1 MPAPACTDAEL
12 IELIETHGLEGTARR
27 LGISSRSIASRRRR
41 LEGKLS
47 RRINTPEHP
56 RAHPIESHPPR
67 IYIEVATG
75 VVIVGSDGHYWPG
88 PATTAHRA
96 LVKFTKD
103 MRPRAVIMNG
113 DAFDGAAVSRH
124 PPIGWAKLPTV
135 QQEIEAVQE
144 RLHEIELATPR
155 GCRTIWPLG
164 NHDWRYESR
173 IAQLTPEYAGVSGTS
188 LKHHFPNWEPCLAC
202 WINDSAPDKG
212 DAVVVAHSFKGGEHA
227 PHNNALRSGR
237 SFITGHLHSPK
248 VDPITDYNGTR
259 FGVDAGMLAEPYGPQ
274 FGYAKDNPR
283 QWRSGFC
290 VLTFKDGRLL
300 MPELVTVWDHESVQF
315 RGELVKV

>member
-1 MPAPACTDAEL
+1 MAAPKCTDAEL
-12 IELIETHGLEGTARR
+12 IELVEAHGIEEAARR
-27 LGISSRSIASRRRR
+27 LKMSSRALGARRRR
-41 LEGKLS
+41 VEERLN
-47 RRINTPEHP
+47 RRINTRPDP
-56 RAHPIESHPPR
+56 RAKPIESHPSR
-67 IYIEVATG
+67 IYVEVATG
-75 VVIVGSDGHYWPG
+75 VVIVASDAHYWPG
-88 PATTAHRA
+88 PPTTAHRA
-96 LVKFTKD
+96 LVKFIKNMT
-103 MRPRAVIMNG
+103 PRAVIMNG

-135 QQEIEAVQE
+135 QQELEVVQE

-173 IAQLTPEYAGVSGTS
+173 IAQVAPEYAGVHGTS

-202 WINDSAPDKG
+202 WINDSAPNKA
-212 DAVVVAHSFKGGEHA
+212 DAVVVSHNYKGGEHA

-259 FGVDAGMLAEPYGPQ
+259 FGVDAGMLADPYGPQ
-274 FGYAKDNPR
+274 FDYAKDNPR

-290 VLTFKDGRLL
+290 VLTFLDGQLL
-300 MPELVTVWDHESVQF
+300 MPELVTVWDSETVQF